1 MPFYVS
7 PEQAMKDKADYAR
20 KAITRGRS
28 GVVVEYDAGILFI
41 APNASRA
48 LHKFSELY
56 DRVAFAAVGRYNE
69 FERLRQAGVRYAD
82 LTGYQYDRQDVTA
95 RGLANWYAQLLGTI
109 FTESNKPLEVEIV
122 VAEVG
127 ETADLDQIYRI
138 TFDGSVADE
147 HGFVVMGGQA
157 DQVAAVVKE
166 RYSTGMTLTGAMA
179 VALAALAGQGNGERQ
194 EITAGEL
201 EVAILER
208 TRAHRTFR
216 RLTGARLEALL
227 AETRPDA
234 KAASTE
240 PASTEPAS
248 TEPASTEPAS
258 TGPASTEAAPST
270 EPAAGAEPAPS
281 TEPAAE
287 APPGATASPGEAAG
301 PGPAAADDGK
311 DAK

>member
-240 PASTEPAS
+240 PAST
-248 TEPASTEPAS
+248 
-258 TGPASTEAAPST
+258 GPASTEAAPST